1 MGMQGLWTIP
11 PGNTFFLL
19 PPLLLGSVVQICS
32 NICKTELPG
41 FAFLGTQFGKEVRYC
56 YYRQFPPT
64 VRCNNTRYC
73 SLCARSPLNNFVRND
88 VLGTSKM
95 NSISSLIAET
105 TVLVRHGLLGQL
117 GPRRVRHGLLSQ
129 QPGNM
134 RWVRGRRFHSSA
146 AFFLVTGVHP
156 VSSSIGERSAIQV
169 RHTHCSP
176 RLGSTC
182 T

>member
-32 NICKTELPG
+32 NICKTQLPG

-105 TVLVRHGLLGQL
+105 TVLVRHGLL
-117 GPRRVRHGLLSQ
+117 RRSGIPQSPGCYGRSVQFFCFPPSVLLFGCHVW
-129 QPGNM
+129 P
-134 RWVRGRRFHSSA
+134 
-146 AFFLVTGVHP
+146 VHY
-156 VSSSIGERSAIQV
+156 I
-169 RHTHCSP
+169 
-176 RLGSTC
+176 LL
-182 T
+182 